1 MNNADCISTEDK
13 MIHTKRLFF
22 RDLLINRL
30 KKKPTPLYLYWFVT
44 ENCNLQCSY
53 CYGNFCK
60 KPSRDLSIEESL
72 QLVDAFSKGGVRR
85 ITILGGE
92 PLLYKGI
99 GDVVDR
105 LNQKKIS
112 CSILTNG
119 TLVPDKIEVLRGV
132 DEVGLS
138 IDGCQEVHDS
148 IRGPGNF
155 NELLR
160 AIDSVKKIKKS
171 IVLTYTIFSE
181 NINQLEYVLEFARK
195 HRVYLTVNLAHGRID
210 EEKSIPV
217 SKADNES
224 CREALRKIIEY
235 KRKGYP
241 VFRTYRTL
249 KDMLAWPDY
258 GIDGSMVKPVSG
270 FPICR
275 FGQFAACVTAD
286 GTLYPCFLGTESR
299 QGRNILKN
307 GFEEA
312 WKHCRTIEHCR
323 YCHVPCFIEYNALL
337 NLSPTMIS
345 SVISKLILKPLL

>member
-1 MNNADCISTEDK
+1 M
-13 MIHTKRLFF
+13 
-22 RDLLINRL
+22 
-30 KKKPTPLYLYWFVT
+30 YLYWFVT
-44 ENCNLQCSY
+44 ENCNLKCSY

-72 QLVDAFSKGGVRR
+72 KLIDEFSKGGVRR

-99 GDVVDR
+99 REVVER
-105 LNQKKIS
+105 LNQKNIS

-119 TLVPDKIEVLRGV
+119 TLVPDRIAVLKNV

-138 IDGCQEVHDS
+138 IDGSPEVHDS

-160 AIDSVKKIKKS
+160 AIAAVKKINKT

-181 NINQLEYVLEFARK
+181 NIGELEYVLEFARE
-195 HRVYLTVNLAHGRID
+195 HNVFVTVNLAHGRIN

-249 KDMLAWPDY
+249 HHMLAWPDY
-258 GIDGSMVKPVSG
+258 GVDGSKNKPAPG
-270 FPICR
+270 FPVCR
-275 FGQFAACVTAD
+275 FGQFAACVSAD
-286 GTLYPCFLGTESR
+286 GTLYPCFLGTDSSS
-299 QGRNILKN
+299 GKNILKF

-312 WKHCRTIEHCR
+312 WQHCRTIDHCR

-337 NLSPTMIS
+337 NLSPRMIFS
-345 SVISKLILKPLL
+345 ILNKLVLKPLE